1 MSRVIGL
8 VAAGVGLLGLTVFS
22 GACGPR
28 RPINGPGPGG
38 VGGGGPSTEVV
49 STYAEPLIVDWS
61 SDHRTDLE
69 VLTRDRIAVVRYQK
83 NAIKMLKDCTLEGNY
98 GYVGVTK
105 KEDIIRYDSMDEVA
119 ANLPGI
125 FALGGAKLGADMQ
138 SGTTIDIGLVIVG
151 KRTAVRTSAE
161 RAELK
166 GECEGATH
174 FVRGATIGAF
184 AVQTGERSKV
194 GTVAGIFGAEAS
206 YKTSSSKLVS
216 KKDGSLDSCKGSST
230 EAPKAPEGCGSLLRL
245 ELRPFD
251 APKIAAKDSA
261 GKPIAASEIPECGD
275 GLVWDG
281 RKCASKV
288 TTKSFACSGKDEAQC
303 RAQCDKSNAKSCTQL
318 AVLYRNAGKDQI
330 QAVAFFK
337 KACGLGDESACAEL
351 GSHLLH
357 GIGVQADRFRAF
369 ETFQK
374 ACTAGDGLGCSF
386 LGGMHRSGTAP
397 DSKVEQAFSLFKR
410 ACSGG
415 LSQGCVELG
424 VMYEQGVATP
434 RDYKKAVEQYQ
445 RACRA
450 DNQDGC
456 AHMGILYSSDRKG
469 VGLDRAKA
477 MDYFRAACERNSAL
491 GCTEL
496 GNTYFRGAGLE
507 RDKQGDNDKE
517 AARLYEKACSLWGGA
532 EGCARLGYLMMYG
545 YGVKKDSYA
554 GVAKIEKGCNEG
566 SGYACVE
573 LGKVY
578 TSGRLRARDPVKAFE
593 YYEKACNL
601 FEGEGCRLIGLLYR
615 NGDGVAKDDRRAHGF
630 FERGCR
636 TGHPRACYDVGQ
648 DLYWGRT
655 GVSPDHKKA
664 FAHFEHSCSGGYAD
678 SCNDVGA
685 LYAMGKGVPK
695 DEQKAAQLYEMGCE
709 AGSAKACDNLGLF
722 IEKGIYK
729 ASAKERALE
738 LFGQACDK
746 GDSAACYRLAS
757 RFRATRDVM
766 KAVQYYRKGC
776 DKSHG
781 QSCLEV
787 AGMYRSGYSGMAQD
801 HREAMKYYDKAC
813 WRRMESACEA
823 KADMYAEGQGV
834 PKNPAMAAKLRLE
847 SCNRGS
853 TRSCR
858 GLAQMYKEGVG
869 VPKKDLEE
877 AAKLHEKACYLRSNQ
892 DCYELAMAHD
902 KGDGV
907 KKDPKLVAKFFQRAC
922 SFGNTEAC
930 SNLGYFIFKGAND
943 YTKDPTLGVSR
954 LRYGCQNFSWR
965 WKEEKDKVKNV
976 WACGALKRLNQ
987 KLKGPET
994 PGGASPPMGGYGLG
1008 GTQKM

>member
-1 MSRVIGL
+1 MSRVLGL
-8 VAAGVGLLGLTVFS
+8 VASGVGVLGLVVGA
-22 GACGPR
+22 GACGSPPP
-28 RPINGPGPGG
+28 PIDPGG
-38 VGGGGPSTEVV
+38 LGGGGPSTEVI

-83 NAIKMLKDCTLEGNY
+83 NAITMLKDCTLEGNY

-105 KEDIIRYDSMDEVA
+105 KEDILRYDSLDEVA
-119 ANLPGI
+119 ANLPGL
-125 FALGGAKLGADMQ
+125 FALGGAKLGADMER
-138 SGTTIDIGLVIVG
+138 GTTIDIGLVIVG
-151 KRTAVRTSAE
+151 KRTAVRTNAE
-161 RAELK
+161 RAELQ
-166 GECEGATH
+166 GECDGATH

-194 GTVAGIFGAEAS
+194 GTVAGLFGAEAS
-206 YKTSSSKLVS
+206 YTTKSSKLIS
-216 KKDGSLDSCKGSST
+216 KKDGSLDACKGSST

-245 ELRPFD
+245 ELRPLDVPKAAARD
-251 APKIAAKDSA
+251 AA
-261 GKPIAASEIPECGD
+261 GKPIAASEVPECGD

-281 RKCASKV
+281 GKCASKV
-288 TTKSFACSGKDEAQC
+288 TTKSFACSGRDEAQC

-318 AVLYRNAGKDQI
+318 ATLYRNAGKDQL

-337 KACGLGDESACAEL
+337 KACGLGDDSACAEF

-357 GIGVQADRFRAF
+357 GIGVQPDRFRAF

-374 ACTAGDGLGCSF
+374 ACTAGDALGCSF
-386 LGGMHRSGTAP
+386 LGDMHRSGTAP
-397 DSKVEQAFSLFKR
+397 DSKVDQAFSLFKR

-434 RDYKKAVEQYQ
+434 RDYKQAISQYE
-445 RACRA
+445 RACRV

-477 MDYFRAACERNSAL
+477 MEYFRTACDKNSAL

-496 GNTYFRGAGLE
+496 GNTYVRGAGM
-507 RDKQGDNDKE
+507 DSKKQSENDKE
-517 AARLYEKACSLWGGA
+517 AARLYEKACGLWGGA
-532 EGCARLGYLMMYG
+532 EGCARLGTLMVYG
-545 YGVKKDSYA
+545 WGVTKDTYA
-554 GVAKIEKGCNEG
+554 GVVNFEKGCNQG

-578 TSGRLRARDPVKAFE
+578 AAGRLRARDPVRAFE

-601 FEGEGCRLIGLLYR
+601 FEGEGCRLIGLLYG
-615 NGDGVAKDDRRAHGF
+615 NGEGVAKDDRRAHEF

-636 TGHPRACYDVGQ
+636 TGHPRSCYEVGQ
-648 DLYWGRT
+648 DFYRGT

-664 FAHFEHSCSGGYAD
+664 VAHFEHSCSGGYAD
-678 SCNDVGA
+678 SCNDLGA

-722 IEKGIYK
+722 IENGTYK
-729 ASAKERALE
+729 ASSKERALE

-746 GDSAACYRLAS
+746 GDSSACYRLAS
-757 RFRATRDVM
+757 RYRATREVL

-776 DKSHG
+776 GKSHYV
-781 QSCLEV
+781 SCLV
-787 AGMYRSGYSGMAQD
+787 LGDMYRSGYSGVPQD
-801 HREAMKYYDKAC
+801 YREAMKYYNEAC
-813 WRRMESACEA
+813 WGRTESGCEA
-823 KADMYAEGQGV
+823 KADMYAQGQGV
-834 PKNPAMAAKLRLE
+834 PKDPAMAAKLRSE

-858 GLAQMYKEGVG
+858 SLALMYKDGVG
-869 VPKKDLEE
+869 VPKKDLEA
-877 AAKLHEKACYLRSNQ
+877 AAKLHEKACYLRSSL
-892 DCYELAMAHD
+892 DCYELAVAHD

-907 KKDPKLVAKFFQRAC
+907 KKDQKLVAKFFQRAC
-922 SFGNTEAC
+922 TFGSSEAC
-930 SNLGYFIFKGAND
+930 SNLGYFIFKGAAE
-943 YTKDPTLGVSR
+943 YTKDPTLGVSK
-954 LRYGCQNFSWR
+954 LRYGCSNFSTRWR
-965 WKEEKDKVKNV
+965 EEKEKIKNV

-987 KLKGPET
+987 KLQGPA
-994 PGGASPPMGGYGLG
+994 PVGLPPPLGGYGQG
-1008 GTQKM
+1008 AGTQKM